1 VKPIF
6 LANFLIKRLI
16 TILLALTLLTFSSIT
31 LAFTD
36 TDGKTASIED
46 YLGKGKFT
54 VVEVWATDCHACREH
69 MPSMVKFDGKL
80 KNTQV
85 IGVSIDGQAGAD
97 KVDDFIMEY
106 GMKFPNLISNA
117 IEMNIWMQQNTPE
130 GLIGTPA
137 FMIFNPKG
145 QLFAMQAGMIRVD
158 QIERLIK
165 EKSQESVETE
175 KKG

>member
-1 VKPIF
+1 MKPIF
-6 LANFLIKRLI
+6 LANFLSKRLI
-16 TILLALTLLTFSSIT
+16 TLFLSLSFLAFSNAT
-31 LAFTD
+31 MAFTD
-36 TDGKTASIED
+36 TDGKTTTIEN

-54 VVEVWATDCHACREH
+54 VVEVWATDCPACRKH

-80 KNTQV
+80 KNTQ
-85 IGVSIDGQAGAD
+85 ILGVSLDGQAGAD

-145 QLFAMQAGMIRVD
+145 QLLAMQAGMIKVE

-165 EKSQESVETE
+165 ERSQASVATE